1 MARYTRIALDMALE
15 ASKRLKPALGN
26 VWQYAKTE
34 LVPPLT
40 LNFFHGP
47 KGKNLEE
54 RVSKAADN
62 FIAGIKSRIDDIE
75 AEKLRE
81 IKRKEAAAKALAEKK
96 KAEAKKK
103 AEEVKKKAEAI
114 AKKAKLEAEKK
125 AQAAASA
132 TSEAKQKTKDEKE
145 TNKKQK
151 KETKKSPDVVKSK
164 QTAKSCEP
172 KKDCPPKAK
181 K

>member
-1 MARYTRIALDMALE
+1 MARVTRIALDLALE
-15 ASKRLKPALGN
+15 ASKTLKPALGN
-26 VWQYAKTE
+26 AWQYAKTE

-47 KGKNLEE
+47 KGKYLEE

-62 FIAGIKSRIDDIE
+62 FIAGIKNRIDDIE

-103 AEEVKKKAEAI
+103 AEEAKKKAEAI
-114 AKKAKLEAEKK
+114 AKKAKVAAEKK
-125 AQAAASA
+125 AQATTAASA
-132 TSEAKQKTKDEKE
+132 GAKKDEKKV
-145 TNKKQK
+145 NKELK
-151 KETKKSPDVVKSK
+151 KIK
-164 QTAKSCEP
+164 TADWNTFVQFNNLKEL
-172 KKDCPPKAK
+172 
-181 K
+181 

>member
-1 MARYTRIALDMALE
+1 MARVTRIALDLALE
-15 ASKRLKPALGN
+15 ASKTLKPALGN
-26 VWQYAKTE
+26 AWQYAKTE

-47 KGKNLEE
+47 KGKHLEE

-62 FIAGIKSRIDDIE
+62 FIAGIKNRIDEIE

-103 AEEVKKKAEAI
+103 AEEAKKKAEAT
-114 AKKAKLEAEKK
+114 AKKAKVAAEKK
-125 AQAAASA
+125 AQAATAASA
-132 TSEAKQKTKDEKE
+132 EPKKDEKK
-145 TNKKQK
+145 TN
-151 KETKKSPDVVKSK
+151 KETKKSPEISKRK
-164 QTAKSCEP
+164 QTTKSSEQ
-172 KKDCPPKAK
+172 KKD
-181 K
+181 